1 MKHGGTM
8 GRLLLLLTLCVVCLS
23 GCTQEATL
31 NTDQTQDNGTNAV
44 YDAKITYYEACLQSM
59 TEQINQMDQQI
70 YVMRAEYK
78 NRTDALEKEL
88 QVLRQ
93 SKAEEED
100 TPVVAPTEPSAGEGT
115 VKTEKETI
123 SKKETET
130 STPPTEEESIPKG
143 QKRSGDFL
151 YCDTEGGVMLT
162 KYLGENAYVSVPAA
176 IDGKRVITL
185 ADSAFAETKVRSVYL
200 PETVRELGW
209 FTFYGCGELTSV
221 TLPASITR
229 IGYASFDGCGAE
241 LCLVVEKNSYAQQY
255 AASFALRYMTLN

>member
-1 MKHGGTM
+1 M
-8 GRLLLLLTLCVVCLS
+8 GRLSAILVLCVVCMS
-23 GCTQEATL
+23 GCMQEATL
-31 NTDQTQDNGTNAV
+31 NPDKEEVQDNGTNAV

-70 YVMRAEYK
+70 YVIRAEYK

-88 QVLRQ
+88 QSLRQ
-93 SKAEEED
+93 SKTEEEGNIVAAPSD
-100 TPVVAPTEPSAGEGT
+100 SPVSGET
-115 VKTEKETI
+115 VKPEKETL
-123 SKKETET
+123 SKEETET
-130 STPPTEEESIPKG
+130 STPPAEEQSIPKG
-143 QKRSGDFL
+143 QMRSGDFL

-176 IDGKRVITL
+176 IDGKRVVAL
-185 ADSAFAETKVRSVYL
+185 ADSVFAESKVRSVYL

-241 LCLVVEKNSYAQQY
+241 LCLGVEKNSYAQQY